1 MIWNIENG
9 NLERQLSKE
18 ELVSINE
25 ISNDQIFIRENY
37 LIIPCNILDEL
48 SYEDFESLNLPDQF
62 PNDIALISHS
72 SILDKDYKIIISYYK
87 DYPYGNEIENINRES
102 CLINVS
108 EHQYLIP
115 FNLSKKLDEIESIK
129 NAIDIPPLEQN
140 YRLTILAQSVID
152 EYQLKCSDSLQNE
165 KVEFAN
171 SINVDFEESEN
182 SIKLKTAIKS
192 PSSNSIELDLS
203 KRIRKTYRSKEQS
216 RLRVVLDETVKKSL
230 EVLKDRQSIKG
241 WNGETSE
248 LADFLKD
255 PVSYLDVEKSNDQI
269 FDFSK
274 FYGNRVIG
282 IGEYKPKYYSF
293 LLPSNKGQWIPAIK
307 IENKDTGD
315 TKRITVKDEPEL
327 ILLKDKLE
335 KAKQENSDH
344 ILWKNEKVQIE
355 DVENILPKFKKL
367 IEKSNNT
374 PPPQERSEKPMS
386 LLIHENTEE
395 LTYTKEFDDIE
406 LHDANPIFEKVPNL
420 KKGIEL
426 YDYQKAGVAHFQAM
440 FKNNFSGVLLAD
452 DMGLGKT
459 LQVLY
464 FLEWYAQREA
474 NNKPC
479 IIVSPVSLL
488 QNWKNEYQKFFD
500 TRSYDVDVLKSIDV
514 PRDFVDE
521 DLLTKLQTKRLI
533 LTNYETFRNCQLTFA
548 AVSYGVVIIDEAQK
562 IKTPN
567 TQITT
572 SIKAVDDK
580 ADFKIAMTGTPV
592 ENTLIDIWSII
603 DFIYPSLLHSA
614 KTFHKLFHEP
624 IAHGEDDVR
633 KLKIEEL
640 KRKIGQLYIRRTK
653 EEVLKDKLP
662 EKVSHVINC
671 DLTPIQVNY
680 YNKIMF
686 DYAASDQRS
695 PLPFIHK
702 IKLIS
707 DCPYLLDRDVT
718 KIEIEKL
725 VQSSGRLTSMVN
737 VLKDIES
744 KEEKV
749 IVFTEYRKTQNL
761 IRRIILNQFGLHVQ
775 VINGETKNE
784 DTKSQLSRQSLIDN
798 FQGTIGFNI
807 IIMSPIAAGVGLNVV
822 SANHVIHYS
831 RHWNPAKE
839 AQATDRVYRIGQTK
853 DVHIYNL
860 ISTHDEFDSFDV
872 LLDGLLKKKS
882 KLAKEALHPSTVLEV
897 DEIDLV
903 QALSNSTDSI
913 EYQEIEYGLN
923 LFNELEPLRFESA
936 IATLFS
942 NNGYDSF
949 LTPITNDKGADIV
962 CINDEESL
970 LIQVKKSKR
979 PLNINPIQEILGAK
993 ATYDRVFDKDFSLLV
1008 ISNSTLNSNA
1018 QTLAMDSKVVFNGL
1032 DDLSTRFS
1040 NCSVSFS
1047 EINKIEMKRLTQI
1060 N

>member
-1 MIWNIENG
+1 MIWSIENE
-9 NLERQLSKE
+9 NLKRRISKE
-18 ELVSINE
+18 EFVSLNE
-25 ISNDQIFIRENY
+25 ISNDQIFIRENH

-48 SYEDFESLNLPDQF
+48 SSEDFETLNLPDQF
-62 PNDIALISHS
+62 SNDIALISHS
-72 SILDKDYKIIISYYK
+72 SILDKDYNIKISYYQ
-87 DYPYGNEIENINRES
+87 DYPYGNEIENIKRDT
-102 CLINVS
+102 CLINVA
-108 EHQYLIP
+108 EQQYLIP
-115 FNLSKKLDEIESIK
+115 FNLSTKLDEIESNE
-129 NAIDIPPLEQN
+129 NANKRPPLEYN
-140 YRLTILAQSVID
+140 YVKTYLAQTLID
-152 EYQLKCSDSLQNE
+152 EYQLKCSDSLKNE

-171 SINVDFEESEN
+171 SINVDFEEKEN
-182 SIKLKTAIKS
+182 SIKLITAIKS

-203 KRIRKTYRSKEQS
+203 KRIRKTYRSNDHSK
-216 RLRVVLDETVKKSL
+216 LRVVLDETVKQNL
-230 EVLKDRQSIKG
+230 EALKDSQNIKG

-248 LADFLKD
+248 LANFLKD
-255 PVSYLDVEKSNDQI
+255 PVGYLEVEQSDELI

-274 FYGNRVIG
+274 FYGDRVIG

-315 TKRITVKDEPEL
+315 NKRITVKDEPEL

-335 KAKQENSDH
+335 QAKQKNSDH
-344 ILWKNEKVQIE
+344 ILWKNEKVKIE
-355 DVENILPKFKKL
+355 DVQNILPKFKKL

-374 PPPQERSEKPMS
+374 QPPERSEKPMS

-406 LHDANPIFEKVPNL
+406 LHESNPIFEKVRNL

-426 YDYQKAGVAHFQAM
+426 YDYQKAGVAHFQVL

-464 FLEWYAQREA
+464 FLEWYAQRDD
-474 NNKPC
+474 NHKPC

-500 TRSYDVDVLKSIDV
+500 SRSYGVEILKSVDV

-521 DLLTKLQTKRLI
+521 DLLAKLQTKRLI

-548 AVSYGVVIIDEAQK
+548 AVSYGIVVLDEAQK

-580 ADFKIAMTGTPV
+580 AEFKIAMTGTPV

-624 IAHGEDDVR
+624 IAHGEDAVR

-640 KRKIGQLYIRRTK
+640 KRRIGQLYIRRTK
-653 EEVLKDKLP
+653 EEVLKGKLP

-671 DLTPIQVNY
+671 DLTPIQVDY
-680 YNKIMF
+680 YNQIMF
-686 DYAASDQRS
+686 DFAASEQRS

-707 DCPYLLDRDVT
+707 DCPYLLDRDVN

-744 KEEKV
+744 KQEKV

-761 IRRIILNQFGLHVQ
+761 IRRIVLNHFGLHVQ

-784 DTKSQLSRQSLIDN
+784 DTKSQLSRQSLIDK
-798 FQGTIGFNI
+798 FQSTIGFNI

-860 ISTHDEFDSFDV
+860 ISTHNEFDSFDV

-903 QALSNSTDSI
+903 KALSDSTDSI
-913 EYQEIEYGLN
+913 EYKEIEYELN
-923 LFNELEPLRFESA
+923 VFNELEPLRFESA

-962 CINDEESL
+962 CIKGEESL
-970 LIQVKKSKR
+970 LIQVKKSNR

-993 ATYDRVFDKDFSLLV
+993 ATYDRVFEKDFSLLV

-1018 QTLAMDSKVVFNGL
+1018 RNLALDSKVIFNGL
-1032 DDLSTRFS
+1032 DDLSIRFS

-1047 EINKIEMKRLTQI
+1047 EINEIEKKRIPQI
-1060 N
+1060 K